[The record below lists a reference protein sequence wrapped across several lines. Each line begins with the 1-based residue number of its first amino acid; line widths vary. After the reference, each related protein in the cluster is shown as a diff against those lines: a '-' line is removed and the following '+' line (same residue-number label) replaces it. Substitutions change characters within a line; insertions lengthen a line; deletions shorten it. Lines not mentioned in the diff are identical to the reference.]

1 MHKWIGKRYLHCLE
15 ILLKIP
21 AHCQSTR
28 FPQNPII
35 WAKPYYLD
43 KTLLFRQFFLSNI
56 VMWFAG
62 VRVFICTRFV
72 LLHTSFFWNISKTFP
87 RLDFAPVDVG
97 IFFLPWWWSLCGK
110 PLSHFLKKLKNIFSD
125 LVSSEYIAIPCL
137 SNELPN
143 HLFQVTQMYFVTV
156 FDNPVPQR
164 PLNIR

>member
-43 KTLLFRQFFLSNI
+43 KTLLFRQISLSNI

-72 LLHTSFFWNISKTFP
+72 LLHTSFFWNISKIRFCS
-87 RLDFAPVDVG
+87 RWCGNFLFA
-97 IFFLPWWWSLCGK
+97 WWSLCGK
-110 PLSHFLKKLKNIFSD
+110 PLSYFLKKLKNIFSD